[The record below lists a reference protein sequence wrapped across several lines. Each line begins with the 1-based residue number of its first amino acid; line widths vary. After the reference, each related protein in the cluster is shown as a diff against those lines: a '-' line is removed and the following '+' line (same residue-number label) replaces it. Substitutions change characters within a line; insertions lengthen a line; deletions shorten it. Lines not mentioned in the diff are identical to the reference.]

1 MSSALAARFQK
12 FGFLGLDGV
21 QLDGLLVRRFMAKR
35 HHTIILIP
43 HAHAKLRKWQVTSLQ
58 VGIVAGVFLLLS
70 LAAGLFTCLH
80 FSRNVNP
87 VEIARLKS
95 ENRQLQKANLDFES
109 SLKKLQNQLSGYEE
123 RTRQLAIVAGVEGLA
138 NGAEPGIG
146 GAASSEEIGQASVRP
161 AMAMTAMSARAG
173 GLAGTLD
180 AVETKL
186 NERMRWISSTPAIAP
201 VKGIFTSGFGV
212 RADPLTHG
220 RGVHQGVDIAAAPGQ
235 PVHASAD
242 GVVVEA
248 GEVGGLGQAVFVAH
262 GFGVTTRYGHMS
274 HIDVRPGQRVR
285 RGDIVGRVGN
295 TGRSTGYHLHYEV
308 RVDGDPV
315 NPLAYIL
322 DDTAA
327 GAS

>member
-1 MSSALAARFQK
+1 
-12 FGFLGLDGV
+12 
-21 QLDGLLVRRFMAKR
+21 MAKR

-58 VGIVAGVFLLLS
+58 VGTAAGALLLLT
-70 LAAGLFTCLH
+70 LAASLFAWLH

-95 ENRQLQKANLDFES
+95 ENDRLRRTNLGFES
-109 SLKKLQNQLSGYEE
+109 SVKKLQDQLSGYEE

-138 NGAEPGIG
+138 SGTEPGIG
-146 GAASSEEIGQASVRP
+146 GGAPIEEIGNLAAMP
-161 AMAMTAMSARAG
+161 AMADRAG
-173 GLAGTLD
+173 HLAGTLD
-180 AVETKL
+180 AVEAKL
-186 NERMRWISSTPAIAP
+186 NERVRWISSTPAISP

-212 RADPLTHG
+212 RADPVTHG

-235 PVHASAD
+235 PVRASAD

-248 GEVGGLGQAVFVAH
+248 GELGGLGQAVFLAH
-262 GFGVTTRYGHMS
+262 GFGLTTRYGHMS
-274 HIDVRPGQRVR
+274 RIEVRPGQRVK
-285 RGDIVGRVGN
+285 RGDVVGRVGN

-315 NPLAYIL
+315 NPLGYIL
-322 DDTAA
+322 DDTVA